1 MTCCYDSVK
10 AGHCHSKGRGQCK
23 HFICFRTAHCAM
35 IGTLIRE
42 PKPQGF
48 VVEFIP
54 VSKRS
59 WKKPA
64 CPWCHKHDGENK
76 REKRHYEEGSW
87 QALLPTSALR
97 FRLSKEVNG
106 LRFTHTMNVAAHTKL
121 IGVKWVSLC
130 RYSPKQFIKLQL
142 LSQAVKRV
150 NSTYPNKLFWQTMPT
165 ASWAVLVKV
174 YKAAWGKWLLLSIYH
189 LRDHL

>member
-48 VVEFIP
+48 VIEFIP

-87 QALLPTSALR
+87 QAPLPTSALR
-97 FRLSKEVNG
+97 LRLSKEVNG
-106 LRFTHTMNVAAHTKL
+106 PRFTHTMNVAAHTKL
-121 IGVKWVSLC
+121 IGVKWVKVSADTVPSNSLN
-130 RYSPKQFIKLQL
+130 YSSYHRL
-142 LSQAVKRV
+142 LRECIVHTQISYFDK
-150 NSTYPNKLFWQTMPT
+150 PCPLPPE
-165 ASWAVLVKV
+165 
-174 YKAAWGKWLLLSIYH
+174 
-189 LRDHL
+189 LR